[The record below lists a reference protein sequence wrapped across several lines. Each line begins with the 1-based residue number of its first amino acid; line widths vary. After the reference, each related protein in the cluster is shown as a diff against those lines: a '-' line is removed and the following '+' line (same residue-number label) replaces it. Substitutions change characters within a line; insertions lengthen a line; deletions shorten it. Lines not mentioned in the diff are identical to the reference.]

1 MKQSF
6 YHFRGFVG
14 ITMNLIHNLYYAMNV
29 ENSSYT
35 STILWFIRRPFLA
48 AEDPTTIALI
58 SPSLY

>member
-1 MKQSF
+1 MAIASAMAL
-6 YHFRGFVG
+6 G
-14 ITMNLIHNLYYAMNV
+14 IAMNFHNLNDSMIV
-29 ENSSYT
+29 ENSIHT